1 MLIRV
6 ARQGGVHAGPLHLFH
21 CPMAFD
27 NEGAAWLQQAMQ
39 TQNPYFG
46 SQMYRCGSRRET
58 FAGHE

>member
-1 MLIRV
+1 
-6 ARQGGVHAGPLHLFH
+6 
-21 CPMAFD
+21 MAFD

-46 SQMYRCGSRRET
+46 GQMYRCGSLHET